1 MAASGLVA
9 LESLTK
15 ATPSAR
21 PTGSRRWATGLE
33 GSPGPAA
40 SASAPMPACAARAAA
55 AIAFSRLWRPRR
67 ATSSQPITR
76 PSPST
81 CRPPPAQ
88 ATAPGP
94 GGPS

>member
-15 ATPSAR
+15 ATPPAE
-21 PTGSRRWATGLE
+21 PTGSSRWATGRKLA
-33 GSPGPAA
+33 SPAA
-40 SASAPMPACAARAAA
+40 SASAPMPACAASAAA

-67 ATSSQPITR
+67 ATSSQPTTQ

-81 CRPPPAQ
+81 CSPPSAQ